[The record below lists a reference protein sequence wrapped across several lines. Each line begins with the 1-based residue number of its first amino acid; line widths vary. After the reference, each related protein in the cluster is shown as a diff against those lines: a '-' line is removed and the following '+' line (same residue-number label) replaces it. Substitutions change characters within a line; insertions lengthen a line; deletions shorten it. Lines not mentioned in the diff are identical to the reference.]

1 MNRPPFLNFFENSS
15 DLVALLVP
23 YLYLGSL
30 SVCHILYWGKLKVLF
45 PIELRSIVFACLF
58 YYNSVLKSKLEN
70 IFLILCSVKID
81 SFSLGLIKN
90 SFLKIYVSDPALIR
104 RVLKVIQN
112 PKCERMMRTIT
123 PCGSHW
129 YSTQRM

>member
-1 MNRPPFLNFFENSS
+1 MCVIFCTGANLKSYLLLNC
-15 DLVALLVP
+15 DQRAAL
-23 YLYLGSL
+23 
-30 SVCHILYWGKLKVLF
+30 F
-45 PIELRSIVFACLF
+45 TVFACLF
-58 YYNSVLKSKLEN
+58 YYNSVVKSKLEN

-112 PKCERMMRTIT
+112 PKCERMKRMIT

-129 YSTQRM
+129 YSTQGM